1 MSLKLRIFKALL
13 SNKLRKVPTQHESL
27 EKWQDKKIKRHLESI
42 VKKSPFYASRLEKY
56 GSWENF
62 PLINKEIFMENFDT
76 INTHGIKKEEAYN
89 VALKAE
95 QSRDFSPM
103 IGKVTVG
110 LSSGTSGNRGIF
122 MASVKERAQW
132 VSYVLYNF
140 LGLSYKKRK
149 IAFFLRAN
157 SNLYSAAGSSLIDF
171 NFFDLKIPLE
181 ENMQKLQEYQ
191 PDVMIAQPSMLI
203 EVAKAQQNGTI
214 EIAPQKIISVAE
226 VLEAFDHSL
235 LKRTFNQII
244 HQAYQCTEGFLA
256 KTCTH
261 GTLHFNEDIVKI
273 EKHYIDEAEERYH
286 PIITD
291 FTRRSQPIF
300 RYELNDIII
309 DKKEPCACGSIFQAI
324 DHIEGR
330 SDDVFIFDNTEGK
343 NTSIFPDFIRR
354 SIIIASTDIKEYIV
368 EQSGKKEI
376 SIYLE
381 ARNFDVV
388 REAITISLRELL
400 EHSKI
405 EGCTLIFYAHIPPL
419 ETTKLRR
426 IRRTFKP

>member
-13 SNKLRKVPTQHESL
+13 SNKFRKVPTQHESL
-27 EKWQDKKIKRHLESI
+27 EKWQNKKIKRHLKRI
-42 VKKSPFYASRLEKY
+42 VKKSPFYASRLKKY

-62 PLINKEIFMENFDT
+62 PAINKEVFMQNFDT
-76 INTHGIKKEEAYN
+76 INTLGIKKDAAFD

-103 IGKVTVG
+103 IGKITVG

-132 VSYVLYNF
+132 VAYVLYNF
-140 LGLSYKKRK
+140 LGLSLKKRNV
-149 IAFFLRAN
+149 AFFLRAN
-157 SNLYSAAGSSLIDF
+157 SNLYSAAKSRLIDF
-171 NFFDLKIPLE
+171 NFFDLKSPLD
-181 ENMQKLQEYQ
+181 ENIQKLQDYQ
-191 PDVMIAQPSMLI
+191 PDVLIAQPSMLI
-203 EVAKAQQNGTI
+203 EIAKAQQNGTI
-214 EIAPQKIISVAE
+214 NIAPQKIISVAE

-273 EKHYIDEAEERYH
+273 EKHYIDEAEQRYH

-309 DKKEPCACGSIFQAI
+309 DKKEPCPCGSIFQAI

-330 SDDVFIFDNTEGK
+330 SDDVFIFDNSEGK
-343 NTSIFPDFIRR
+343 SISIFPDFIRR

-368 EQSGKKEI
+368 EQSGEKEI
-376 SIYLE
+376 AIYLE
-381 ARNFDVV
+381 TANFEVAK
-388 REAITISLRELL
+388 EAITKSLTELL

-405 EGCTLIFYAHIPPL
+405 EGCNLIFHSNIPSL
-419 ETTKLRR
+419 ETAKLRR
-426 IRRTFKP
+426 IRRTFKA